1 MLVGSFIELDKSLIE
16 CIIDLLIYLVCN
28 SFDYGIEL
36 LEKWFVVGKN
46 SVGNLILFV
55 EYQGGNICIEVIDDG
70 VGLNC
75 E

>member
-1 MLVGSFIELDKSLIE
+1 MLVGSSIEFDKSLIE